1 MIKLGRGNGR
11 EPKGR
16 ECELAL
22 WRLCAEK
29 CVGLRVAPPI
39 SLSVCP
45 RSFRALFGSSP
56 LSFPSSPLR
65 APLLRIGEQWHLP
78 RVLLSVF
85 SLSLPPFRSLPPRF
99 AFSARP
105 AMEFHPLAQQA
116 QAAQQASSN
125 ADAAAAAKESSA
137 PRSNSPA
144 ALAEA
149 AGQASHFRHPGVPNR
164 ATLPLP
170 SMLTPE
176 QLASYDRDGFLLIK
190 AKDVWSPAEMKLLLA
205 SVNLMDN
212 WPDRAGEYMKYY
224 EKDRRAADP
233 AAAPKILSRI
243 ENFVQYNPG
252 LDFLLQGDK
261 LPAMCTDLFGEQ
273 SIMYKEKVNYKLP
286 GSDGFAP
293 HQDVAAGWWLYNQ
306 SIHVSCLVS
315 IDAATE
321 ANGCLEV
328 AAGEHKRGMMSPEW
342 KEIPEET
349 VKRLQWQMVP
359 TEPGD
364 VLFFDSYV
372 PHRSAANATDK
383 PRRVLYAT
391 YAKASEGDYRLRY
404 YADKRAAF
412 PPDCERA
419 PGSNYEYKI

>member
-1 MIKLGRGNGR
+1 
-11 EPKGR
+11 
-16 ECELAL
+16 
-22 WRLCAEK
+22 
-29 CVGLRVAPPI
+29 
-39 SLSVCP
+39 
-45 RSFRALFGSSP
+45 
-56 LSFPSSPLR
+56 
-65 APLLRIGEQWHLP
+65 
-78 RVLLSVF
+78 
-85 SLSLPPFRSLPPRF
+85 
-99 AFSARP
+99 
-105 AMEFHPLAQQA
+105 MEFHPLAQQA
-116 QAAQQASSN
+116 QAAQSAVL
-125 ADAAAAAKESSA
+125 DVAAAAKESAAGA
-137 PRSNSPA
+137 PRASSPA
-144 ALAEA
+144 AEAEA
-149 AGQASHFRHPGVPNR
+149 ANQPSHFRHPGVPNR
-164 ATLPLP
+164 AALPAPAL
-170 SMLTPE
+170 LTPE

-190 AKDVWSPAEMKLLLA
+190 AKDIWSAAEMKLLLS
-205 SVNLMDN
+205 SVNLMDS

-233 AAAPKILSRI
+233 TQAPKILSRI

-261 LPAMCTDLFGEQ
+261 LPRMCTDLFGEE

-293 HQDVAAGWWLYNQ
+293 HQDVAAGWWLYKQ
-306 SIHVSCLVS
+306 SLHVSCLVS
-315 IDAATE
+315 IDAATA

-349 VKRLQWQMVP
+349 VQRLSWQMVP

-372 PHRSAANATDK
+372 PHRSAPNTTDK

-391 YAKASEGDYRLRY
+391 YAKASEGDWRERY

-419 PGSNYEYKI
+419 PGTNYEYKI